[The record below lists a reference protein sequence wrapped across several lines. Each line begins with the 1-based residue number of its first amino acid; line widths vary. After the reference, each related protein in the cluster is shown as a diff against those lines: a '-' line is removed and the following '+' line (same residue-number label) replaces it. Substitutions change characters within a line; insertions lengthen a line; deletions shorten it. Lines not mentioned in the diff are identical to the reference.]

1 MPKRTF
7 AALGVAAFAGL
18 ALPFGLPTMAHASSS
33 LASIAKISFIPFPIA
48 QPGTLTGSTA
58 VTICVQPRDST
69 GKPIGIGV
77 PVYLSFFSG
86 LFTAPPVPG
95 GTAMEAGTV
104 ALNTTPTSYLTVASC
119 TSQGGTVSADA
130 VPVTYTAPATIPP
143 HGRDV
148 LIAADS
154 AADSGS
160 GGTCSGSGVCNNDTY
175 VYSPVAQYAFTPAPP
190 IALTGS
196 LAAGAVVNFT
206 VTAEDSGLN
215 PVPGAFID
223 LSLASTSNGGTATG
237 FNHFGTPRLE
247 NITNTPERFGSDSS
261 GAVQIAYTAGTATT
275 GTDTI
280 TAQDHPLTPTVTATT
295 TYNYGSTVAFSQA
308 PYTAVTPFRVCDTR
322 PAAPPG
328 ITANQCNAVGK
339 GPIQQ
344 GESRAV
350 TVTGGV
356 VPSTA
361 TAIVVNLTAI
371 APSEGTYL
379 SLSPAGPGSSHSISN
394 VNPQAHA
401 VVATLAEVAIGTG
414 GAIDVY
420 NNLGTVNVA
429 LDIEGYVD
437 STSTGLFNTRTPTRI
452 CDTRAIGGGVTSN
465 QCNDS
470 GPGNHPIGPGG
481 VLTFNVSGSGSPVP
495 TTAGVSAVVF
505 NLTAIAPTAG
515 TVLTAYPGPSGSTRP
530 TVSNVNVNAKAVI
543 PNRVIVPV
551 PSGCS
556 GTTSPCLVN
565 IWNSVGSVNVAVDI
579 DGWYQA
585 PSSGTQFTALPSPAR
600 VCDTRVGSSAQG
612 CTIGTVGPG
621 GVLNLNVT
629 GIDGI
634 PAIGSTHSPIAI
646 VANITVIDPTTG
658 TFVTVYPGNLT
669 TAPNASDLNVPPS
682 LVLTN
687 LVVVGVD
694 TNPSSATAG
703 TINLFNDLGNVNII
717 VDVFGYYS

>member
-1 MPKRTF
+1 MSKRTF
-7 AALGVAAFAGL
+7 AALGVAVFAGL
-18 ALPFGLPTMAHASSS
+18 ALPFGLPNLAHASSS
-33 LASIAKISFIPFPIA
+33 LATTASMSFMPFPIA
-48 QPGTLTGSTA
+48 QPGTLTGSTT

-69 GKPIGIGV
+69 GKPVGV
-77 PVYLSFFSG
+77 GATVWLSFFPG
-86 LFTAPPVPG
+86 LFTAPPATG

-104 ALNTTPTSYLTVASC
+104 PLNSTPTSYLTVASC
-119 TSQGGTVSADA
+119 TSQGSPFPDA

-154 AADSGS
+154 SADSGT

-175 VYSPVAQYAFTPAPP
+175 VYSPVAQYVFTPAPP
-190 IALTGS
+190 IAPAGS
-196 LAAGAVVNFT
+196 LAPGTVVNFT
-206 VTAEDSGLN
+206 VTAEDSGGH
-215 PVPGAFID
+215 PVPGAF
-223 LSLASTSNGGTATG
+223 LNLGLTSTATTGGTATG
-237 FNHFGTPRLE
+237 FNHFSMFDKE
-247 NITNTPERFGSDSS
+247 KITNTPQRFGSDSS
-261 GAVQIAYTAGTATT
+261 AAVQVAYTAGSATA

-295 TYNYGSTVAFSQA
+295 TYNYGATVPFSQA

-322 PAAPPG
+322 PTAA
-328 ITANQCNAVGK
+328 ANQCNGLGG

-344 GESRAV
+344 GQSRAV
-350 TVTGGV
+350 TVTGTVTGGV

-379 SLSPAGPGSSHSISN
+379 SLSPAGTGSSHSISN

-401 VVATLAEVAIGTG
+401 IVATLAEVAIGTG

-420 NNLGTVNVA
+420 NNVGTVNVA

-437 STSTGLFNTRTPTRI
+437 STSLGLFKTATPTRI
-452 CDTRAIGGGVTSN
+452 CDTRAVGGGATSN

-470 GPGNHPIGPGG
+470 GPGSHPIAANG
-481 VLTFNVSGSGSPVP
+481 VLNFNVTNSGSPVP
-495 TTAGVSAVVF
+495 TTGVVTAVVF

-515 TVLTAYPGPSGSTRP
+515 TVLTAYPGPSNSTRP
-530 TVSNVNVNAKAVI
+530 VVSNVNVNANAVV

-551 PSGCS
+551 PSGC
-556 GTTSPCLVN
+556 TTACTVN
-565 IWNSVGSVNVAVDI
+565 LWNSVGSVNVAVDI
-579 DGWYQA
+579 DGWFQTST
-585 PSSGTQFTALPSPAR
+585 PGTQFTALPSPAR
-600 VCDTRVGSSAQG
+600 VCDTRYGSSAQG
-612 CTIGTVGPG
+612 CTVATVGAG
-621 GVLNLNVT
+621 KAGVMNLNVT

-634 PAIGSTHSPIAI
+634 PAIGSTHSPVAI
-646 VANITVIDPTTG
+646 VASITVIDPTTG
-658 TFVTVYPGNLT
+658 TFVTVYPGNLPSPPT
-669 TAPNASDLNVPPS
+669 ASDLNVPPS
-682 LVLTN
+682 VVLTN

-694 TNPSSATAG
+694 PTTGSPTAG
-703 TINLFNDLGNVNII
+703 TINIFNDLGNVNII

>member
-18 ALPFGLPTMAHASSS
+18 ALPFGLPTMANASSS
-33 LASIAKISFIPFPIA
+33 LAPIAKISFIPFPIA
-48 QPGTLTGSTA
+48 QPGTLVGSTV

-69 GKPIGIGV
+69 GKPVGVGV
-77 PVYLSFFSG
+77 PVYLSFFPG
-86 LFTAPPVPG
+86 LFTAPPAPG
-95 GTAMEAGTV
+95 GTALEAGTA
-104 ALNTTPTSYLTVASC
+104 ALNSTPTSYLTIATC
-119 TSQGGTVSADA
+119 MSQGSPFPDA

-154 AADSGS
+154 AADSGT

-175 VYSPVAQYAFTPAPP
+175 VYSPVAQYAFAPAPP
-190 IALTGS
+190 IAPSGS
-196 LAAGAVVNFT
+196 LTAGAVVNFT
-206 VTAEDSGLN
+206 VTAEDSAGH
-215 PVPGAFID
+215 VAPGAFID
-223 LSLASTSNGGTATG
+223 LSLANTTNGGTATG
-237 FNHFGTPRLE
+237 FNHFST
-247 NITNTPERFGSDSS
+247 NDHQKVTNTPTRFGSDSS
-261 GAVQIAYTAGTATT
+261 GAVQVAYTAGTATA

-295 TYNYGSTVAFSQA
+295 TYTYGSSVPFSQA

-322 PAAPPG
+322 PTA
-328 ITANQCNAVGK
+328 TANQCNGVGG

-344 GESRAV
+344 GQSRAV
-350 TVTGGV
+350 TVTGTATGGV

-371 APSEGTYL
+371 TPSVGTYL
-379 SLSPAGPGSSHSISN
+379 SLSPAGPGSSHAISN

-420 NNLGTVNVA
+420 NNVGTVNVA

-437 STSTGLFNTRTPTRI
+437 STSLGYFRTATPTRI
-452 CDTRAIGGGVTSN
+452 CDTRAVGVVTSN

-470 GPGNHPIGPGG
+470 GPGNHPIAANG
-481 VLTFNVSGSGSPVP
+481 VLNFNVTSSGSPVP
-495 TTAGVSAVVF
+495 TTGVVTAVVF
-505 NLTAIAPTAG
+505 NLTAITPTVG
-515 TVLTAYPGPSGSTRP
+515 TVLTAYPGPSSSTRP
-530 TVSNVNVNAKAVI
+530 GVSNVNVNANAVV

-551 PSGCS
+551 PSGC
-556 GTTSPCLVN
+556 TVACTVN

-579 DGWYQA
+579 DGWFETTTT
-585 PSSGTQFTALPSPAR
+585 PGTQFTALPSPAR
-600 VCDTRVGSSAQG
+600 VCDTRYGSSAQG
-612 CTIGTVGPG
+612 CTIGTVGRG

-634 PAIGSTHSPIAI
+634 PAIGSTHSPVAI
-646 VANITVIDPTTG
+646 VANVTVINPTTG

-669 TAPNASDLNVPPS
+669 TAPTASDLNVPPG

-694 TNPSSATAG
+694 TSPTSATAG
-703 TINLFNDLGNVNII
+703 TINIFNDLGNVNII